1 LDVQNDKLVKELSN
15 QATQL
20 KSASAELSVSV
31 QAALLSGD
39 GLQMCESMLVNVLQ
53 MLAKMSSTLR
63 SAKMPPSDEE
73 RAHALSPETQDA
85 WLSIA
90 NLSRSIRAVDGDEE
104 DVNYMIRARSIEQ
117 RLGDAVEN
125 EPKLETAKA
134 RVAQLEKSLASRVKE
149 VSMQAAR
156 LTELEKLLAKSSAG
170 AAGRQAIDMRSTEE
184 FKSLQEENRVLTEA
198 MDVLQRQVD
207 EYENEI
213 RSLKDFKSP
222 GRAKNRTPRRVP
234 SSGSD
239 SSPYNRQ
246 SVGAEDITKT
256 GALEAAIFRPA
267 LQRALQD
274 AARWKAAS
282 MASNLASLPPLPAPI
297 GLSTSGNDIDMLELT
312 SALCNYRAVKADT
325 KLIDLTKRNKTPRL
339 QLREMNEKKNAAVQR
354 VQSLVNEFQGRAL
367 Q

>member
-1 LDVQNDKLVKELSN
+1 MKSNPFYLAVFGVSCERSFYASCEVDRTRKAFGEIVCRCRWSTSNRYEVNRGIQKL
-15 QATQL
+15 ARR
-20 KSASAELSVSV
+20 KSSCKL
-31 QAALLSGD
+31 
-39 GLQMCESMLVNVLQ
+39 
-53 MLAKMSSTLR
+53 
-63 SAKMPPSDEE
+63 
-73 RAHALSPETQDA
+73 
-85 WLSIA
+85 A
-90 NLSRSIRAVDGDEE
+90 NLSA
-104 DVNYMIRARSIEQ
+104 A
-117 RLGDAVEN
+117 
-125 EPKLETAKA
+125 
-134 RVAQLEKSLASRVKE
+134 ASVCYDFQ
-149 VSMQAAR
+149 SNSSFF
-156 LTELEKLLAKSSAG
+156 LLS
-170 AAGRQAIDMRSTEE
+170 Q
-184 FKSLQEENRVLTEA
+184 LTEA

-239 SSPYNRQ
+239 SSPYNRS

-282 MASNLASLPPLPAPI
+282 MASNLASLPPLPVPI
-297 GLSTSGNDIDMLELT
+297 GLSTSGNDMLELT
-312 SALCNYRAVKADT
+312 AALCNYRAVKANT
-325 KLIDLTKRNKTPRL
+325 KLIDLTKRDKTPRL
-339 QLREMNEKKNAAVQR
+339 QLREMNEKRNAAVQR